1 MAVNP
6 ACGFGLIPDKFIVN
20 TKESLELTDL
30 KNFINVINEQVYALA
45 GQIQVDEN
53 TGAVASANIAAC
65 LVASQ
70 AIIAARAAAPTFYD
84 PTILQLHLGRVAI
97 TAAQVSIFIS
107 PFANLPAVIAGYDT
121 FRNLALAPP
130 AAGNRGLS
138 GKILKANDMEG
149 LEKALVPLFVAPP
162 PPPATGYP
170 NDERHFKSLGA
181 IPNNLGMVLPAR
193 GVNPWP
199 NSAAVPAIIKN
210 VFTWCCSRLKAPG
223 TPNARA
229 PTLLIPAPVNAA
241 GVARFNVYAA
251 LANWAT
257 TFMGRAPGNI
267 SVMRGGTRIHKSTK
281 TGYKKTNS
289 KTASK
294 KKSQIGGVRRK
305 SKKVSKKASKKAS
318 KKVSKKASKKASK
331 KTSKKSSKHGSM
343 KGGAKRRGSRKGLKK
358 TSKVK
363 N

>member
-30 KNFINVINEQVYALA
+30 KNFINVINDQVYALA

-53 TGAVASANIAAC
+53 AGVAAASIDIAAC
-65 LVASQ
+65 LVASRQ
-70 AIIAARAAAPTFYD
+70 IKLRRAAAAPPTTTDYD
-84 PTILQLHLGRVAI
+84 NIIEQLFNYRANIIAPVAPI
-97 TAAQVSIFIS
+97 SIRQ
-107 PFANLPAVIAGYDT
+107 FANLRAVHRGYDT
-121 FRNLALAPP
+121 FRNSALAVPP
-130 AAGNRGLS
+130 VVAGNSGLF

-149 LEKALVPLFVAPP
+149 LEKALEPLFVAQP

-170 NDERHFKSLGA
+170 NDERHFKPQAGAPVNILGT
-181 IPNNLGMVLPAR
+181 VLPAR
-193 GVNPWP
+193 GGANWR
-199 NSAAVPAIIKN
+199 NNAAVPAIIKN

-223 TPNARA
+223 THNARA
-229 PTLLIPAPVNAA
+229 PTPLIPAPVNAG

-257 TFMGRAPGNI
+257 TYLSTPGNR
-267 SVMRGGTRIHKSTK
+267 SVMIGGTRSHKSTK

-294 KKSQIGGVRRK
+294 RKSQIGGIRRK
-305 SKKVSKKASKKAS
+305 SKKTSKKVSKKT
-318 KKVSKKASKKASK
+318 SKKASK
-331 KTSKKSSKHGSM
+331 KTSKKASKKSNKRSSK
-343 KGGAKRRGSRKGLKK
+343 KGGAKRRGSKK
-358 TSKVK
+358 
-363 N
+363 

>member
-30 KNFINVINEQVYALA
+30 KNFINVINDQVYALA

-53 TGAVASANIAAC
+53 AGGAAASIDIAAC
-65 LVASQ
+65 LGVSRQ
-70 AIIAARAAAPTFYD
+70 IKLRRAAAAPPTTTDYD
-84 PTILQLHLGRVAI
+84 NIIEQLFNYRANIIAPVAPVAPI
-97 TAAQVSIFIS
+97 SIRQ
-107 PFANLPAVIAGYDT
+107 FANLRAVHQGYYV
-121 FRNLALAPP
+121 FRNSALAVPP
-130 AAGNRGLS
+130 VVAGNSGLF

-149 LEKALVPLFVAPP
+149 LEKALEPLFVAQP

-170 NDERHFKSLGA
+170 NDERHFKPQVGTPLNILGA
-181 IPNNLGMVLPAR
+181 ALPDR
-193 GVNPWP
+193 GVNPWR
-199 NSAAVPAIIKN
+199 NNAAVPAIIKN

-229 PTLLIPAPVNAA
+229 PTPLIPAPVNAG

-257 TFMGRAPGNI
+257 TYLSTPGNR
-267 SVMRGGTRIHKSTK
+267 SVMIGGTRSHKSTK
-281 TGYKKTNS
+281 TCYKKTNS

-294 KKSQIGGVRRK
+294 RKSQIGGVRRK
-305 SKKVSKKASKKAS
+305 SKKVSKK
-318 KKVSKKASKKASK
+318 VSKKTSKKASK
-331 KTSKKSSKHGSM
+331 KTSKKASKKSNKRSSK
-343 KGGAKRRGSRKGLKK
+343 KGGAKRRGSKK
-358 TSKVK
+358 
-363 N
+363 